1 MFFSFCVTGPRFI
14 HLTRTDSDSSL
25 FMAQRYSIV
34 CMYHNV
40 FILSSADGHLG
51 CFRALAIVKSAAVN
65 TEVQVSF
72 SVMVFSGYMH
82 SSRIA
87 GSYGGLFLSSLRN
100 LILFS
105 MVSDCRSVVSDSL

>member
-1 MFFSFCVTGPRFI
+1 
-14 HLTRTDSDSSL
+14 
-25 FMAQRYSIV
+25 
-34 CMYHNV
+34 MYHDV

-72 SVMVFSGYMH
+72 SVMVFSGYMV
-82 SSRIA
+82 SRIA

-105 MVSDCRSVVSDSL
+105 MVSDCCSVVSDSL